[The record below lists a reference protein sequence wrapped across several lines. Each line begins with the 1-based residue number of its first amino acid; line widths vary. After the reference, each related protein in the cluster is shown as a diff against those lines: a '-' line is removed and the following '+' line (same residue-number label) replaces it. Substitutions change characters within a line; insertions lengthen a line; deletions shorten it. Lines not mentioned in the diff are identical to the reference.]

1 MTSPERPCT
10 DRIDAALRL
19 LGIRRFS
26 LAIHDASFPST
37 PEEDIGRG
45 SPYGRG
51 GLDFLRFARSL
62 GFNAVQFGPQGKTT
76 RGDPSP
82 YNSCIFSKSIL
93 SLAGL
98 TLAAD
103 GRLKGGVEAGDLD
116 RLLSREEGRR
126 RAAGG
131 DRVDHA
137 TAWEVSHAL
146 LEVAYSRFRGLRGT
160 TSEVGVAFDRFLA
173 EQMSARVDWFQ
184 RDGVYEAL
192 SASSGTDDWRLWGSQ
207 GGPLHAIDPRLY
219 CPETGEEETC
229 RQRVSQVLR
238 EDEAVVEQFALG
250 QFLLHVQHQR
260 MREEAQDLG
269 LMMYGDMHIGC
280 AHQDWWAWRSLFL
293 PGYLLGAPP
302 SRTNPEGQPWG
313 YPLLDPRKLYSLGPR
328 GEIVGGLALDFVR
341 ARATKLLTEFDG
353 MRIDHPQGLV
363 CPWVYRADDPDPLRA
378 VRGGARLH
386 SAPDFPDHPGLRQ
399 FALVRPDQLN
409 SDPACPRYA
418 DEQVV
423 DLRPE
428 QIERYAVVLDA
439 VIESAK
445 AAGRSPDDILCEVL
459 STWPAPLKAVM
470 KQRGMGRFCVTQKA
484 DPHNPNDVYRPENT
498 SAADWIM
505 AGNHDTQPLWRIAE
519 ERQSSE
525 WIRGRSRLL
534 ADRLVPEPER
544 RDAFAVRIA
553 SDYRLFCE
561 AMFAELFL
569 GPARNVSVFFVDLLG
584 EKQLYNQPGTVGEQ
598 NWTLRVPSDY
608 RAIYSQRL
616 RRGEALDM
624 NRVLALALE
633 AKAGIL
639 GTEAESLARQLRGG
653 RRDDR

>member
-1 MTSPERPCT
+1 MTPYEDEEMPLFR
-10 DRIDAALRL
+10 AALQL
-19 LGIRRFS
+19 LGVRRFA

-45 SPYGRG
+45 SPYSRG
-51 GLDFLRFARSL
+51 GLEFLRFARSL
-62 GFNAVQFGPQGKTT
+62 GFNAVQLGPQGKTT

-93 SLAGL
+93 SLAAL
-98 TLAAD
+98 TLADD
-103 GRLKGGVEAGDLD
+103 GRLKGVVEAGDLD
-116 RLLSREEGRR
+116 RLLSRQEYRR
-126 RAAGG
+126 RAAGS
-131 DRVDHA
+131 DRIDHA
-137 TAWEVSHAL
+137 TAWEVSHGL
-146 LEVAYSRFRGLRGT
+146 LETAYSRFRGLRGT
-160 TSEVGVAFDRFLA
+160 ASEAGIALDRFLA
-173 EQMSARVDWFQ
+173 GQRSARVDWFQ
-184 RDGVYEAL
+184 RDGVFEAL
-192 SASSGTDDWRLWGSQ
+192 SASSGTDDWRLWGRQ
-207 GGPLHAIDPRLY
+207 GGPLHPIDSRLY
-219 CPETGEEETC
+219 CPESGEEEAC
-229 RQRVSQVLR
+229 RERVSQVVR
-238 EDEAVVEQFALG
+238 EHEAAVEQFALG

-260 MREEAQDLG
+260 MREAAQDLG
-269 LMMYGDMHIGC
+269 LLVYGDMHIGC

-293 PGYLLGAPP
+293 PDYLLGAPP

-313 YPLLDPRKLYSLGPR
+313 YPVLDPRKLYSLGPG
-328 GEIVGGLALDFVR
+328 GEIVGGPALDFVR

-363 CPWVYRADDPDPLRA
+363 CPWVYRAEDPDPFRA
-378 VRGGARLH
+378 VRGGARLY
-386 SAPDFPDHPGLRQ
+386 STPDFPDHPGLWQ
-399 FALVRPDQLN
+399 FSLVRPDQLN
-409 SDPACPRYA
+409 PDPGCPRYA

-423 DLRPE
+423 DLQPG
-428 QIERYAVVLDA
+428 QIERYAVALDA

-445 AAGRSPDDILCEVL
+445 AAGRSPGDILCEVL

-470 KQRGMGRFCVTQKA
+470 KQRGMGRFCITQKA

-505 AGNHDTQPLWRIAE
+505 AGNHDTKPLWRIAE
-519 ERQSSE
+519 EKQSSE

-544 RDAFAVRIA
+544 RGEFAARIA

-598 NWTLRVPSDY
+598 NWTLRLPSDY

-624 NRVLALALE
+624 RRVLALALE

-653 RRDDR
+653 GRDDR